1 MANASVGLLANA
13 LQFFCDM
20 DQFNEFIR
28 NDEAPSYEQNSTDI
42 IKAKLLT
49 SGDTLH
55 VLNNNEDQ
63 DESESTWQT
72 LLGPDGSLVFLAQE
86 KWQKDDG
93 EFLRMKISIEEAV
106 KNGLYPTRI
115 PACSYGSYL
124 VSDEDANSVA
134 IFNPKDEEKYA
145 IRNPSWKAYFQKM
158 FYLCRPGR
166 GFLLANQ
173 RYLSEVGASIVDEY
187 LNLKVV
193 PKTKVAYLASPTF
206 CYSSKVKRKA
216 KTLMENTS
224 DVKLPNKVGS
234 LQCLVEGFKPSKFW
248 LKQFASKQPLSDE
261 LQYELKLQFERVVVM
276 DYMIRNMNRTAENL
290 LIRYDDRQRGDRN
303 VQVKIAAIDNGLAF
317 PYRHPS
323 SWRPYTYHWASLPMA
338 KKPFSNETRSF
349 ILQTLTDAKR
359 MSSLIEDLKKV
370 FQLDVNF
377 DQEYFEWQMMVMQ
390 GQILNLKDAL
400 QNRETPYQLVQKRPL
415 YVKTDPSNRTI
426 PVLRL
431 RVRNFM
437 CHRDIDLVLGERV
450 NFIIGVNGSGKS
462 ALLSAIMVALG
473 CRAVDTNRGLNL
485 SDYVKEG
492 ESFAMVEITLCNSGV
507 QSYQSDIYGDCII
520 VRRRIGAN
528 GSSRYSIC
536 NSNGI
541 VVCRKYATLRLILSK
556 MNIQPMN
563 PAMILT
569 QDFSRNFLNVVDGKK
584 LYSFFNRCT
593 MLDQVKSFHQST
605 LQAIAECEPLRKKKN
620 KDFSDMKAEIDRLYK
635 RIMLQQKLQDA
646 KQRIEEV
653 KKEHA
658 WASVTISEE
667 KVKELENLSVSI
679 QSDIAEAKTNV
690 EQFRNRLLQL
700 TSDIDDHQQKAVQL
714 RNQAKEVSEKVILV
728 QRDIRAV
735 KLEEEEQNRKL
746 KILKADA
753 KRAEDEFRE
762 LQAKEQEKQK
772 EKENLLNE
780 KEKKEKLV
788 EELKK
793 QVEDWNSQLEVS
805 TSDIRMLEN
814 TIAEEESEVRLLMMQ
829 IKDLQIRCAFLEK
842 QLSIVESPGGAL
854 ARFHANMPHFCETWK
869 EMVETGGYFS
879 KPPIGPL
886 GNYVTVRDPK
896 WALAIEN
903 CLQNYLNSFIVE
915 TWDDMKT
922 LQNLSKEFQMSDDII
937 FIIMPYDNDVPYDV
951 SSGEAKCIYPTVL
964 SMVEI
969 SNPIVFNTLVD
980 YVSIEKK
987 VLVPNQE
994 EMFEYMQNN
1003 PPKDVK
1009 AAFSADGW
1017 ECRAQPVFR
1026 LYASDLESPRCLAST
1041 NAELMQSLQNE
1052 YQDVLSELNSA
1063 KQNLE
1068 TSKMKLEKF
1077 AEEHERR
1084 KKEME
1089 EFQEKIPL
1097 TVEREAELQKEL
1109 IKLEDQI
1116 NQSNWEIDDELLTEL
1131 ENKFLI
1137 EDEKVRKQEAVIEN
1151 LHISYRNVKEIE
1163 KKYLAESEEL
1173 SKTLKDTLNRLREID
1188 NECVTV
1194 TSQRDEENKK
1204 IAKLN
1209 LQAETTLQEISDAE
1223 NEVMLAIDCA
1233 KRACSCRMESDRT
1246 FQEIDEEMKSL
1257 LMRIAIDEEY
1267 LSDADDLKQQL
1278 ESRTDELREY
1288 QKELESLN
1296 ACSKEIQERADE
1308 QKQNIIFLQNKLSQ
1322 KVQRSFDKFLKHRKF
1337 NGELIFSHKK
1347 ENLKIHVVRHDGH
1360 QFDGRAIKDLRA
1372 LSGGE
1377 RSFVTICFLLSIW
1390 NVTDTPFRCLDEFDI
1405 FMDMVNRDLST
1416 EMLLEFAEMESNK
1429 NRQFLIFS
1437 PLQISKAVTGR
1448 NVKIIKVS
1456 KPCTA
1461 LS

>member
-1 MANASVGLLANA
+1 MSASTE
-13 LQFFCDM
+13 
-20 DQFNEFIR
+20 EFT
-28 NDEAPSYEQNSTDI
+28 NNVNCNLSFGC
-42 IKAKLLT
+42 IK
-49 SGDTLH
+49 
-55 VLNNNEDQ
+55 
-63 DESESTWQT
+63 
-72 LLGPDGSLVFLAQE
+72 
-86 KWQKDDG
+86 
-93 EFLRMKISIEEAV
+93 
-106 KNGLYPTRI
+106 
-115 PACSYGSYL
+115 
-124 VSDEDANSVA
+124 
-134 IFNPKDEEKYA
+134 
-145 IRNPSWKAYFQKM
+145 
-158 FYLCRPGR
+158 
-166 GFLLANQ
+166 
-173 RYLSEVGASIVDEY
+173 
-187 LNLKVV
+187 
-193 PKTKVAYLASPTF
+193 
-206 CYSSKVKRKA
+206 
-216 KTLMENTS
+216 
-224 DVKLPNKVGS
+224 
-234 LQCLVEGFKPSKFW
+234 
-248 LKQFASKQPLSDE
+248 
-261 LQYELKLQFERVVVM
+261 
-276 DYMIRNMNRTAENL
+276 
-290 LIRYDDRQRGDRN
+290 
-303 VQVKIAAIDNGLAF
+303 
-317 PYRHPS
+317 
-323 SWRPYTYHWASLPMA
+323 
-338 KKPFSNETRSF
+338 
-349 ILQTLTDAKR
+349 
-359 MSSLIEDLKKV
+359 
-370 FQLDVNF
+370 
-377 DQEYFEWQMMVMQ
+377 
-390 GQILNLKDAL
+390 
-400 QNRETPYQLVQKRPL
+400 
-415 YVKTDPSNRTI
+415 
-426 PVLRL
+426 RL

-437 CHRDIDLVLGERV
+437 CHRDIDLEFGERV

-473 CRAVDTNRGLNL
+473 CRAVDTSRGLNL

-507 QSYQSDIYGDCII
+507 QSYQSDVYGDCII

-536 NSNGI
+536 NSNGN

-569 QDFSRNFLNVVDGKK
+569 QDFSRNFLSVVDGKK

-605 LQAIAECEPLRKKKN
+605 LQAIAESEPLREKKN

-646 KQRIEEV
+646 KQRMEEV

-658 WASVTISEE
+658 WASVAISEE

-690 EQFRNRLLQL
+690 EQFRNRLMEL
-700 TSDIDDHQQKAVQL
+700 TSDIGVHQEKAVQL
-714 RNQAKEVSEKVILV
+714 RNQAKEVSEQVVLV
-728 QRDIRAV
+728 QRDIRA
-735 KLEEEEQNRKL
+735 RKL

-762 LQAKEQEKQK
+762 LQAKEEEKQK
-772 EKENLLNE
+772 QKENLLNE
-780 KEKKEKLV
+780 KEKNEKLV

-793 QVEDWNSQLEVS
+793 QVEEWNSQLEVS
-805 TSDIRMLEN
+805 SSDISVLEDP
-814 TIAEEESEVRLLMMQ
+814 IAEEESEVRLLRMQ
-829 IKDLQIRCAFLEK
+829 IKDLQLRCAFLEK
-842 QLSIVESPGGAL
+842 QLSIVETPGGEL

-886 GNYVTVRDPK
+886 GSYVTVRDPK

-903 CLQNYLNSFIVE
+903 CLQNYLTSFIVE

-922 LQNLSKEFQMSDDII
+922 LQNLSREFQMVDDII
-937 FIIMPYDNDVPYDV
+937 FIIMSYDNDVPYDV

-1003 PPKDVK
+1003 P
-1009 AAFSADGW
+1009 
-1017 ECRAQPVFR
+1017 VFR
-1026 LYASDLESPRCLAST
+1026 LYASDLESPRCMAST

-1052 YQDVLSELNSA
+1052 YQDVLSQLNSA

-1077 AEEHERR
+1077 TEEHERR

-1097 TVEREAELQKEL
+1097 AVEREAELQKEL
-1109 IKLEDQI
+1109 VRLEDEISQ
-1116 NQSNWEIDDELLTEL
+1116 QNWEINHELLTEL
-1131 ENKFLI
+1131 EKKFLI
-1137 EDEKVRKQEAVIEN
+1137 KDEKVRKQDAVVESLNVSCRN
-1151 LHISYRNVKEIE
+1151 LKEIE
-1163 KKYLAESEEL
+1163 KKHLAEGEKL
-1173 SKTLKDTLNRLREID
+1173 SKTLKDTLKRLREID
-1188 NECVTV
+1188 NECMAV
-1194 TSQRDEENKK
+1194 TSQKDEENEK

-1209 LQAETTLQEISDAE
+1209 LQAETTLKQISDAE
-1223 NEVMLAIDCA
+1223 NEVT
-1233 KRACSCRMESDRT
+1233 SDRT

-1257 LMRIAIDEEY
+1257 LMRIAINEEY

-1278 ESRTDELREY
+1278 DNRTDELHEY

-1296 ACSKEIQERADE
+1296 ACSKEIQKRADE
-1308 QKQNIIFLQNKLSQ
+1308 QKQNIILLQNKLSQ

-1337 NGELIFSHKK
+1337 TGELIFSHKK
-1347 ENLKIHVVRHDGH
+1347 ENLKIHVVRHDSQ

-1456 KPCTA
+1456 KPSTA

>member
-1 MANASVGLLANA
+1 MSASTE
-13 LQFFCDM
+13 
-20 DQFNEFIR
+20 EFT
-28 NDEAPSYEQNSTDI
+28 NNVNCNLSFGC
-42 IKAKLLT
+42 IK
-49 SGDTLH
+49 
-55 VLNNNEDQ
+55 
-63 DESESTWQT
+63 
-72 LLGPDGSLVFLAQE
+72 
-86 KWQKDDG
+86 
-93 EFLRMKISIEEAV
+93 
-106 KNGLYPTRI
+106 
-115 PACSYGSYL
+115 
-124 VSDEDANSVA
+124 
-134 IFNPKDEEKYA
+134 
-145 IRNPSWKAYFQKM
+145 
-158 FYLCRPGR
+158 
-166 GFLLANQ
+166 
-173 RYLSEVGASIVDEY
+173 
-187 LNLKVV
+187 
-193 PKTKVAYLASPTF
+193 
-206 CYSSKVKRKA
+206 
-216 KTLMENTS
+216 
-224 DVKLPNKVGS
+224 
-234 LQCLVEGFKPSKFW
+234 
-248 LKQFASKQPLSDE
+248 
-261 LQYELKLQFERVVVM
+261 
-276 DYMIRNMNRTAENL
+276 
-290 LIRYDDRQRGDRN
+290 
-303 VQVKIAAIDNGLAF
+303 
-317 PYRHPS
+317 
-323 SWRPYTYHWASLPMA
+323 
-338 KKPFSNETRSF
+338 
-349 ILQTLTDAKR
+349 
-359 MSSLIEDLKKV
+359 
-370 FQLDVNF
+370 
-377 DQEYFEWQMMVMQ
+377 
-390 GQILNLKDAL
+390 
-400 QNRETPYQLVQKRPL
+400 
-415 YVKTDPSNRTI
+415 
-426 PVLRL
+426 RL

-437 CHRDIDLVLGERV
+437 CHRDIDLEFGERV

-473 CRAVDTNRGLNL
+473 CRAVDTSRGLNL

-507 QSYQSDIYGDCII
+507 QSYQSDVYGDCII

-536 NSNGI
+536 NSNGN

-569 QDFSRNFLNVVDGKK
+569 QDFSRNFLSVVDGKK

-605 LQAIAECEPLRKKKN
+605 LQAIAESEPLREKKN

-646 KQRIEEV
+646 KQRMEEV

-658 WASVTISEE
+658 WASVAISEE

-690 EQFRNRLLQL
+690 EQFRNRLMEL
-700 TSDIDDHQQKAVQL
+700 TSDIGVHQEKAVQL
-714 RNQAKEVSEKVILV
+714 RNQAKEVSEQVVLV

-735 KLEEEEQNRKL
+735 KLEEEAENAKFRKL

-762 LQAKEQEKQK
+762 LQAKEEEKQK
-772 EKENLLNE
+772 QKENLLNE
-780 KEKKEKLV
+780 KEKNEKLV

-793 QVEDWNSQLEVS
+793 QVEEWNSQLEVS
-805 TSDIRMLEN
+805 SSDISVLEDPV
-814 TIAEEESEVRLLMMQ
+814 AEEESEVRLLRMQ
-829 IKDLQIRCAFLEK
+829 IKDLQLRCAFLEK
-842 QLSIVESPGGAL
+842 QLSIVETPGGEL

-886 GNYVTVRDPK
+886 GSYVTVRDPK

-903 CLQNYLNSFIVE
+903 CLQNYLTSFIVE

-922 LQNLSKEFQMSDDII
+922 LQNLSREFQMVDDII
-937 FIIMPYDNDVPYDV
+937 FIIMSYDNDVPYDV

-1003 PPKDVK
+1003 PPNDVK

-1026 LYASDLESPRCLAST
+1026 LYASDLESPRCMAST

-1052 YQDVLSELNSA
+1052 YQDVLSQLNSA

-1077 AEEHERR
+1077 TEEHERR

-1097 TVEREAELQKEL
+1097 AVEREAELQKEL
-1109 IKLEDQI
+1109 VRLEDEISQ
-1116 NQSNWEIDDELLTEL
+1116 QNWEINHELLTEL
-1131 ENKFLI
+1131 EKKFLI
-1137 EDEKVRKQEAVIEN
+1137 KDEKVRKQDAVVESLNVSCRN
-1151 LHISYRNVKEIE
+1151 LKEIE
-1163 KKYLAESEEL
+1163 KKHLAEGEKL
-1173 SKTLKDTLNRLREID
+1173 SKTLKDTLKRLREID
-1188 NECVTV
+1188 NECMAV
-1194 TSQRDEENKK
+1194 TSQKDEENEK

-1209 LQAETTLQEISDAE
+1209 LQAETTLKQISDAE
-1223 NEVMLAIDCA
+1223 NEVMLAIDSA
-1233 KRACSCRMESDRT
+1233 KRACSFRVESDRT

-1257 LMRIAIDEEY
+1257 LMRIAINEEY

-1278 ESRTDELREY
+1278 DNRTDELHEY

-1296 ACSKEIQERADE
+1296 ACSKEIQKRAEE
-1308 QKQNIIFLQNKLSQ
+1308 QKQNIILLQNKLSQ

-1337 NGELIFSHKK
+1337 TGELIFSHKK
-1347 ENLKIHVVRHDGH
+1347 ENMKIHVLRKLPVGSNSDFQVRHDSQ
-1360 QFDGRAIKDLRA
+1360 QFDGRAIKDLRS

-1456 KPCTA
+1456 KPSTA
-1461 LS
+1461 LSYTMHMN

>member
-1 MANASVGLLANA
+1 
-13 LQFFCDM
+13 M
-20 DQFNEFIR
+20 DRDNEFFK
-28 NDEAPSYEQNSTDI
+28 NDETPSYVHNSTDI
-42 IKAKLLT
+42 IKAELLA

-55 VLNNNEDQ
+55 VLDNNEDQ
-63 DESESTWQT
+63 DESENTFQT
-72 LLGPDGSLVFLAQE
+72 LHGQEGSLLFLTEE
-86 KWQKDDG
+86 KWQKGDC
-93 EFLRMKISIEEAV
+93 EFLRMKQSIEKAV
-106 KNGLYPTRI
+106 KNGLYPMRI
-115 PACSYGSYL
+115 PGCSYGSYL
-124 VSDEDANSVA
+124 VMDENANSVA
-134 IFNPKDEEKYA
+134 IFNPKNEEKYA

-166 GFLLANQ
+166 GCVLANH
-173 RYLSEVGASIVDEY
+173 RYLSEVGASLVDQY

-193 PKTKVAYLASPTF
+193 PKTKVVYLASPTF
-206 CYSSKVKRKA
+206 NYSSKEKREA
-216 KTLMENTS
+216 KKLMENTS
-224 DVKLPNKVGS
+224 DVKLPRKVGS
-234 LQCLVEGFKPSKFW
+234 LQCLVEGFKPCTFW
-248 LKQFASKQPLSDE
+248 LNEFATKKLDEELEYE
-261 LQYELKLQFERVVVM
+261 LQLQFERVVVM

-290 LIRYDDRQRGDRN
+290 LIRYDDKLSSDRN
-303 VQVKIAAIDNGLAF
+303 FQVKIAAIDNGLAF

-323 SWRPYTYHWASLPMA
+323 SWRPYKYHWVSLPLA
-338 KKPFSNETRSF
+338 YKPFSEETRSF
-349 ILQTLTDAKR
+349 ILRNLTNAKL
-359 MSSLIEDLKKV
+359 MSSLIEDLKSA
-370 FQLDVNF
+370 FEHDVNF
-377 DQEYFEWQMMVMQ
+377 DQEYFEWQMMRLFKIGRHHTSLFKDGHFTSKLIRAIEQFLFSEMSASAEELTDNVNC
-390 GQILNLKDAL
+390 NLSLGCIK
-400 QNRETPYQLVQKRPL
+400 
-415 YVKTDPSNRTI
+415 
-426 PVLRL
+426 RL

-437 CHRDIDLVLGERV
+437 CHRDIDLALGERV
-450 NFIIGVNGSGKS
+450 NFIVGVNGSGKS

-485 SDYVKEG
+485 SEYVKEG
-492 ESFAMVEITLCNSGV
+492 ESFAMVEITLCNSGA
-507 QSYQSDIYGDCII
+507 QSYQNDVYGDSII

-569 QDFSRNFLNVVDGKK
+569 QDFSRNFLNVVDGKR

-593 MLDQVKSFHQST
+593 MLDQVKSYHQST

-658 WASVTISEE
+658 WASVTINEE
-667 KVKELENLSVSI
+667 KVKELENLSASI
-679 QSDIAEAKTNV
+679 QSDIAEANKNV

-700 TSDIDDHQQKAVQL
+700 TSDIDEHQQKAVQL
-714 RNQAKEVSEKVILV
+714 RNQNNEVREKVMLV

-735 KLEEEEQNRKL
+735 KLEEEEENRKL
-746 KILKADA
+746 KIFKADA
-753 KRAEDEFRE
+753 KKAEDKFRE

-772 EKENLLNE
+772 QKENLLNE
-780 KEKKEKLV
+780 KEKKAKLV

-793 QVEDWNSQLEVS
+793 EIEDWNNHLEVF
-805 TSDIRMLEN
+805 TSDIHMLES
-814 TIAEEESEVRLLMMQ
+814 TIAEEESEVRLLRMQ
-829 IKDLQIRCAFLEK
+829 IKDLQIRSAFLEK

-879 KPPIGPL
+879 KAPIGPL

-903 CLQNYLNSFIVE
+903 CLHNYLNSFIVE

-969 SNPIVFNTLVD
+969 SNPIVYNTLID

-987 VLVPNQE
+987 VLVPNRE
-994 EMFEYMQNN
+994 EMFEYMENN
-1003 PPKDVK
+1003 PPEDVK

-1017 ECRAQPVFR
+1017 ECRARPVFR
-1026 LYASDLESPRCLAST
+1026 LYASDLEGPRCLAST

-1052 YQDVLSELNSA
+1052 YQGVMSELNSA

-1077 AEEHERR
+1077 GEEHERR

-1089 EFQEKIPL
+1089 EMEDKIPL

-1109 IKLEDQI
+1109 ITLEDQI
-1116 NQSNWEIDDELLTEL
+1116 SQSNWDTDDELLAEL

-1137 EDEKVRKQEAVIEN
+1137 EDEKVRKQEAVMERLN
-1151 LHISYRNVKEIE
+1151 VSYRNVKEIE
-1163 KKYLAESEEL
+1163 KKYLAEGEEL

-1188 NECVTV
+1188 NECVAV

-1209 LQAETTLQEISDAE
+1209 LQAEATLQQISDAE
-1223 NEVMLAIDCA
+1223 NKVMLAIDSA
-1233 KRACSCRMESDRT
+1233 KLASSCPVESDRT

-1278 ESRTDELREY
+1278 DSRTDELREY
-1288 QKELESLN
+1288 EKELESLN

-1308 QKQNIIFLQNKLSQ
+1308 QKQNIVFLQNKLSQ

-1337 NGELIFSHKK
+1337 TGELIFSHKK

-1437 PLQISKAVTGR
+1437 PLQISKAVAGR

-1456 KPCTA
+1456 KPSA
-1461 LS
+1461 MLS

>member
-1 MANASVGLLANA
+1 MSASTE
-13 LQFFCDM
+13 
-20 DQFNEFIR
+20 EFT
-28 NDEAPSYEQNSTDI
+28 NNVNCNLSFGC
-42 IKAKLLT
+42 IK
-49 SGDTLH
+49 
-55 VLNNNEDQ
+55 
-63 DESESTWQT
+63 
-72 LLGPDGSLVFLAQE
+72 
-86 KWQKDDG
+86 
-93 EFLRMKISIEEAV
+93 
-106 KNGLYPTRI
+106 
-115 PACSYGSYL
+115 
-124 VSDEDANSVA
+124 
-134 IFNPKDEEKYA
+134 
-145 IRNPSWKAYFQKM
+145 
-158 FYLCRPGR
+158 
-166 GFLLANQ
+166 
-173 RYLSEVGASIVDEY
+173 
-187 LNLKVV
+187 
-193 PKTKVAYLASPTF
+193 
-206 CYSSKVKRKA
+206 
-216 KTLMENTS
+216 
-224 DVKLPNKVGS
+224 
-234 LQCLVEGFKPSKFW
+234 
-248 LKQFASKQPLSDE
+248 
-261 LQYELKLQFERVVVM
+261 
-276 DYMIRNMNRTAENL
+276 
-290 LIRYDDRQRGDRN
+290 
-303 VQVKIAAIDNGLAF
+303 
-317 PYRHPS
+317 
-323 SWRPYTYHWASLPMA
+323 
-338 KKPFSNETRSF
+338 
-349 ILQTLTDAKR
+349 
-359 MSSLIEDLKKV
+359 
-370 FQLDVNF
+370 
-377 DQEYFEWQMMVMQ
+377 
-390 GQILNLKDAL
+390 
-400 QNRETPYQLVQKRPL
+400 
-415 YVKTDPSNRTI
+415 
-426 PVLRL
+426 RL

-437 CHRDIDLVLGERV
+437 CHRDIDLEFGERV

-473 CRAVDTNRGLNL
+473 CRAVDTSRGLNL

-507 QSYQSDIYGDCII
+507 QSYQSDVYGDCII

-536 NSNGI
+536 NSNGN

-569 QDFSRNFLNVVDGKK
+569 QDFSRNFLSVVDGKK

-605 LQAIAECEPLRKKKN
+605 LQAIAESEPLREKKN

-646 KQRIEEV
+646 KQRMEEV

-658 WASVTISEE
+658 WASVAISEE

-690 EQFRNRLLQL
+690 EQFRNRLMEL
-700 TSDIDDHQQKAVQL
+700 TSDIGVHQEKAVQL
-714 RNQAKEVSEKVILV
+714 RNQAKEVSEQVVLV
-728 QRDIRAV
+728 QRDIRA
-735 KLEEEEQNRKL
+735 RKL

-762 LQAKEQEKQK
+762 LQAKEEEKQK
-772 EKENLLNE
+772 QKENLLNE
-780 KEKKEKLV
+780 KEKNEKLV

-793 QVEDWNSQLEVS
+793 QVEEWNSQLEVS
-805 TSDIRMLEN
+805 SSDISVLEDP
-814 TIAEEESEVRLLMMQ
+814 IAEEESEVRLLRMQ
-829 IKDLQIRCAFLEK
+829 IKDLQLRCAFLEK
-842 QLSIVESPGGAL
+842 QLSIVETPGGEL

-886 GNYVTVRDPK
+886 GSYVTVRDPK

-903 CLQNYLNSFIVE
+903 CLQNYLTSFIVE

-922 LQNLSKEFQMSDDII
+922 LQNLSREFQMVDDII
-937 FIIMPYDNDVPYDV
+937 FIIMSYDNDVPYDV

-1003 PPKDVK
+1003 P
-1009 AAFSADGW
+1009 
-1017 ECRAQPVFR
+1017 VFR
-1026 LYASDLESPRCLAST
+1026 LYASDLESPRCMAST

-1052 YQDVLSELNSA
+1052 YQDVLSQLNSA

-1077 AEEHERR
+1077 TEEHERR

-1097 TVEREAELQKEL
+1097 AVEREAELQKEL
-1109 IKLEDQI
+1109 VRLEDEISQ
-1116 NQSNWEIDDELLTEL
+1116 QNWEINHELLTEL
-1131 ENKFLI
+1131 EKKFLI
-1137 EDEKVRKQEAVIEN
+1137 KDEKVRKQDAVVESLNVSCRN
-1151 LHISYRNVKEIE
+1151 LKEIE
-1163 KKYLAESEEL
+1163 KKHLAEGEKL
-1173 SKTLKDTLNRLREID
+1173 SKTLKDTLKRLREID
-1188 NECVTV
+1188 NECMAV
-1194 TSQRDEENKK
+1194 TSQKDEENEK

-1209 LQAETTLQEISDAE
+1209 LQAETTLKQISDAE
-1223 NEVMLAIDCA
+1223 NEVTLAIDGA
-1233 KRACSCRMESDRT
+1233 KRACSCRVESDRT

-1257 LMRIAIDEEY
+1257 LMRIAINEEY

-1278 ESRTDELREY
+1278 DNRTDELHEY

-1296 ACSKEIQERADE
+1296 ACSKEIQKRADE
-1308 QKQNIIFLQNKLSQ
+1308 QKQNIILLQNKLSQ

-1337 NGELIFSHKK
+1337 TGELIFSHKK
-1347 ENLKIHVVRHDGH
+1347 ENLKIHVVRHDSQ

-1456 KPCTA
+1456 KPSTA

>member
-1 MANASVGLLANA
+1 MSASTE
-13 LQFFCDM
+13 
-20 DQFNEFIR
+20 EF
-28 NDEAPSYEQNSTDI
+28 T
-42 IKAKLLT
+42 
-49 SGDTLH
+49 
-55 VLNNNEDQ
+55 
-63 DESESTWQT
+63 
-72 LLGPDGSLVFLAQE
+72 
-86 KWQKDDG
+86 
-93 EFLRMKISIEEAV
+93 
-106 KNGLYPTRI
+106 
-115 PACSYGSYL
+115 
-124 VSDEDANSVA
+124 NSV
-134 IFNPKDEEKYA
+134 NC
-145 IRNPSWKAYFQKM
+145 N
-158 FYLCRPGR
+158 
-166 GFLLANQ
+166 
-173 RYLSEVGASIVDEY
+173 LSFGCI
-187 LNLKVV
+187 K
-193 PKTKVAYLASPTF
+193 
-206 CYSSKVKRKA
+206 
-216 KTLMENTS
+216 
-224 DVKLPNKVGS
+224 
-234 LQCLVEGFKPSKFW
+234 
-248 LKQFASKQPLSDE
+248 
-261 LQYELKLQFERVVVM
+261 
-276 DYMIRNMNRTAENL
+276 
-290 LIRYDDRQRGDRN
+290 
-303 VQVKIAAIDNGLAF
+303 
-317 PYRHPS
+317 
-323 SWRPYTYHWASLPMA
+323 
-338 KKPFSNETRSF
+338 
-349 ILQTLTDAKR
+349 
-359 MSSLIEDLKKV
+359 
-370 FQLDVNF
+370 
-377 DQEYFEWQMMVMQ
+377 
-390 GQILNLKDAL
+390 
-400 QNRETPYQLVQKRPL
+400 
-415 YVKTDPSNRTI
+415 
-426 PVLRL
+426 RL

-437 CHRDIDLVLGERV
+437 CHRDIDLEFGERV

-462 ALLSAIMVALG
+462 ALLSAVMVALG
-473 CRAVDTNRGLNL
+473 CRAVDTSRGSNL

-507 QSYQSDIYGDCII
+507 QSYQSDVYGDCII

-536 NSNGI
+536 NSNGN

-569 QDFSRNFLNVVDGKK
+569 QDFSRNFLSVVDGKK

-605 LQAIAECEPLRKKKN
+605 LQAIAESEPLREKKN

-646 KQRIEEV
+646 KQRMEEV

-658 WASVTISEE
+658 WASVAISEE

-690 EQFRNRLLQL
+690 EQFRNRLMQL
-700 TSDIDDHQQKAVQL
+700 TSDIGVHQEKAVQL
-714 RNQAKEVSEKVILV
+714 RNQAKEVSEQVVLV

-735 KLEEEEQNRKL
+735 KLEEEAENRKL

-762 LQAKEQEKQK
+762 LQAKEEEKQK
-772 EKENLLNE
+772 RKENLLNE
-780 KEKKEKLV
+780 KEKNEKLV

-805 TSDIRMLEN
+805 SSDISVLEDP
-814 TIAEEESEVRLLMMQ
+814 IAEEESEVRLLRMQ
-829 IKDLQIRCAFLEK
+829 IKDLQLRCAFLEK
-842 QLSIVESPGGAL
+842 QLSIVGTPGGEL

-886 GNYVTVRDPK
+886 GSYVTVRDPK
-896 WALAIEN
+896 
-903 CLQNYLNSFIVE
+903 
-915 TWDDMKT
+915 
-922 LQNLSKEFQMSDDII
+922 EFQMVDDII
-937 FIIMPYDNDVPYDV
+937 FIIMSYDNDVPYDV

-1003 PPKDVK
+1003 PPNDVK

-1026 LYASDLESPRCLAST
+1026 LYASDLESPRCMAST

-1052 YQDVLSELNSA
+1052 YQDVLSQLNSA

-1077 AEEHERR
+1077 TEEHERR

-1097 TVEREAELQKEL
+1097 AVEREAELQKEL
-1109 IKLEDQI
+1109 VRLEDEISQ
-1116 NQSNWEIDDELLTEL
+1116 QNWEINHELLTEL
-1131 ENKFLI
+1131 EKKFLMK
-1137 EDEKVRKQEAVIEN
+1137 DEKVRKQDAVVESLN
-1151 LHISYRNVKEIE
+1151 VSYRNLKEIE
-1163 KKYLAESEEL
+1163 KKHLAEGEKL
-1173 SKTLKDTLNRLREID
+1173 SKTLKDTLKRLREID
-1188 NECVTV
+1188 NECMAV
-1194 TSQRDEENKK
+1194 TSQKDEENEK

-1209 LQAETTLQEISDAE
+1209 LQAETTLKQISDAE
-1223 NEVMLAIDCA
+1223 NEVMLAIDSA
-1233 KRACSCRMESDRT
+1233 KRACSCRVESDRT

-1257 LMRIAIDEEY
+1257 LMRIAINEEY

-1278 ESRTDELREY
+1278 DNRTDELHEY

-1296 ACSKEIQERADE
+1296 ACSKEIQKRADE
-1308 QKQNIIFLQNKLSQ
+1308 QKQNIILLQNKLSQ

-1337 NGELIFSHKK
+1337 TGELIFSHKK
-1347 ENLKIHVVRHDGH
+1347 ENLKIHVVRHDSQ

-1456 KPCTA
+1456 KPNTA
-1461 LS
+1461 IS